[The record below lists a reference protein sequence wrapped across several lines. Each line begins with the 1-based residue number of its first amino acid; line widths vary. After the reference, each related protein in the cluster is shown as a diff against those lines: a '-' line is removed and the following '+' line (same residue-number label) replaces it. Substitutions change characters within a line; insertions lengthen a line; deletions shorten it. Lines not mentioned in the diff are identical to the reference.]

1 MSLQIRF
8 VTDFVCPYCVVAKKP
23 LLQAIQEIKTE
34 KNVEIDVLWHPMEL
48 TEEPA
53 PKIDTYHDEER
64 KERWAK
70 TLVPICEKLDIQ
82 MKLPP
87 HVIPRPYTRLAW
99 EGFYFAKEKGK
110 GDEYSTRLYDAYFVD
125 ELDIGNLQV
134 LIKLAKE
141 LGLDEKEFQT
151 ALKIGKY
158 SKIEKQEVQYA
169 KEVLKVTSVPTIY
182 IGKQKVDGAIY
193 SKEEL
198 KRLIEE
204 ALKED
209 DPLPASIHGMSCDIH
224 GCQ

>member
-99 EGFYFAKEKGK
+99 EGFYFAKEEGN
-110 GDEYSTRLYDAYFVD
+110 GDEYSTRL
-125 ELDIGNLQV
+125 
-134 LIKLAKE
+134 
-141 LGLDEKEFQT
+141 
-151 ALKIGKY
+151 
-158 SKIEKQEVQYA
+158 
-169 KEVLKVTSVPTIY
+169 
-182 IGKQKVDGAIY
+182 
-193 SKEEL
+193 
-198 KRLIEE
+198 
-204 ALKED
+204 
-209 DPLPASIHGMSCDIH
+209 
-224 GCQ
+224 